1 MNTIFESQFFSIIL
15 CVFTYLFGVWIH
27 RKTKSPLANP
37 LLISIVLTIIVL
49 RVLGISFDTFNEGAS
64 FITLFLAPATASLA
78 LSIYGKWNVL
88 KKHYLPILAGTIVGS
103 LVSMGS
109 VLFFCKI
116 FGISKE
122 LTASLLPKSVTTPIA
137 MEISL
142 SHGGIPAVTVAI
154 VIFTGILGAI
164 FSPMMIKLFKVK
176 DPIAQGVAIGTC
188 SHAVGTAKAIELG
201 EIQGAMSGIAIG
213 MAGIATVIIAIFI

>member
-15 CVFTYLFGVWIH
+15 CVFTYLFGIWIH

-49 RVLGISFDTFNEGAS
+49 KVLGISFDTFNEGAS

-78 LSIYGKWNVL
+78 LSIYGKWNIL

-109 VLFFCKI
+109 VLFFCKV
-116 FGISKE
+116 FGISQE

>member
-37 LLISIVLTIIVL
+37 LLISIILTIIVL

>member
-37 LLISIVLTIIVL
+37 LLISIILTIIVL

-154 VIFTGILGAI
+154 VIFTGILGAV